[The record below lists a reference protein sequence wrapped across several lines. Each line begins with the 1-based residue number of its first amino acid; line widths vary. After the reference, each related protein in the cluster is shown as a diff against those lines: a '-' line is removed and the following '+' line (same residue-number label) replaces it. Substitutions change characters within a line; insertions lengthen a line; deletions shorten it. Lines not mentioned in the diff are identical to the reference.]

1 MKTQRLED
9 MFRGWFVGSFSP
21 TALNT
26 GACEVACKR
35 YRAGDREDRHF
46 HKVATEVTLVL
57 EGRIAMNGIQWNA
70 GDIIV
75 VEPNE
80 AVEFEA
86 LEDAVTVVVKVP
98 GASDDKYAGSP
109 PQQ

>member
-1 MKTQRLED
+1 MKKHHLED

-21 TALNT
+21 TALHT

-57 EGRIAMNGIQWNA
+57 EGRVAMNGIHWNA

-86 LEDAVTVVVKVP
+86 LDDAVTVVVKVP
-98 GASDDKYAGSP
+98 GASDDKFAGYP